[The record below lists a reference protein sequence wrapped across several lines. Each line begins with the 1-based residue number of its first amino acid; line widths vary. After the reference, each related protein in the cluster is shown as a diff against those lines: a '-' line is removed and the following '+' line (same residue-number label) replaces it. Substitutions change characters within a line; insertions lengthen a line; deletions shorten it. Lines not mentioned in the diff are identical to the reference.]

1 VSGATVGT
9 SLGLQPPTKAFRR
22 NGRADMNYLGK
33 LEYIASERDT
43 FRLTAMLNE
52 SFLQVPTSPRS
63 YRAGARYSQHDRQNL
78 LILSYKHRFAKFF
91 DEANLHILN
100 GFYSE
105 RLNSRNIFDPDPIIN
120 GEEAA
125 VNSVSANARRTNYV
139 FGAQGDISKTVAN
152 THKLTAGFFTEYRPV
167 STKFS
172 AVYRN
177 ANVLASQQA
186 QLEAFAEGSAVNPLP
201 YGAIISPF
209 TGLPGGP
216 QMTGNIGKF
225 HGSRFLQS
233 AYFQDAWRPTTGI
246 LKRLTVDAGIRFDLY
261 RGVFGSTMG
270 IAQTLATIPGIEPF
284 DLQPFKRKVVTNAQA
299 SGRFGGAFVVTKST
313 VLRGSLSQIFQPP
326 PADVFVLPPN
336 VAEGAVNGI
345 FNGTIRPLQ
354 ATRGYLV
361 DTSVET
367 QIGPRFV
374 TRTNLYYKKLKNFG
388 DSGVIDN
395 TQLYNRLT
403 LSNQEAYGVE
413 TRMEL
418 KPDREGYGF
427 NGFVSNTVAVA
438 KLRGSKS
445 ITGGIY
451 ESEEEAV
458 LNDYPDH
465 DRRYMLSSGLGY
477 RGRNNVWIL
486 GDLQV
491 FTGFKDSRDPVLFGP
506 HPARGPVRTV
516 LGLSAGY
523 KVPPKIVE
531 KNRLVPASV
540 DVRIDNM
547 LNQRLPI
554 NLGSPFQG
562 TRYSLP
568 IRVLAGV
575 NWQVL

>member
-1 VSGATVGT
+1 
-9 SLGLQPPTKAFRR
+9 
-22 NGRADMNYLGK
+22 
-33 LEYIASERDT
+33 
-43 FRLTAMLNE
+43 MLNQ
-52 SFLQVPTSPRS
+52 SFLQIPTSPRS
-63 YRAGARYSQHDRQNL
+63 YRAGARYSQRDRQNL

-105 RLNSRNIFDPDPIIN
+105 RLNSRNVFDPDPIVN
-120 GEEAA
+120 GEEGA

-177 ANVLASQQA
+177 ANVLASQQGFLGA
-186 QLEAFAEGSAVNPLP
+186 VAEASQAKQDAIQAALDEGLTPQEAELAGQQAFNSVNLNPLP
-201 YGAIISPF
+201 YGAVISPF
-209 TGLPGGP
+209 TGAPGGP

-246 LKRLTVDAGIRFDLY
+246 LKRLTVDAGVRFDLY

-284 DLQPFKRKVVTNAQA
+284 DLQPFKRRVVTNAQA
-299 SGRFGGAFVVTKST
+299 SGRFGGAFVITKNT
-313 VLRGSLSQIFQPP
+313 VLRGSFSQIFQPP
-326 PADVFVLPPN
+326 PTDVFVLPPN
-336 VAEGAVNGI
+336 VAEEPFKGI
-345 FNGTIRPLQ
+345 YNGTIRPLQ

-361 DTSVET
+361 DTSIET

-388 DSGVIDN
+388 DSGVIAN

-451 ESEEEAV
+451 EFEEEAV

-477 RGRNNVWIL
+477 RGRNNIWIL

-491 FTGFKDSRDPVLFGP
+491 FTGFKDSRDPILFGP